1 MDSTYP
7 YPQYEDL
14 ENRKA
19 HSTTMQEDPTSYQIR
34 EFREDENYRYREKQL
49 LDGMDRKHAEMKQ
62 QEEERRASRSN
73 KIDTPEAE
81 MYAKIGSREIEKTKT
96 EQLMGIIF
104 LILLITF
111 GMYIIRFL

>member
-1 MDSTYP
+1 
-7 YPQYEDL
+7 
-14 ENRKA
+14 
-19 HSTTMQEDPTSYQIR
+19 
-34 EFREDENYRYREKQL
+34 
-49 LDGMDRKHAEMKQ
+49 
-62 QEEERRASRSN
+62 
-73 KIDTPEAE
+73 